1 MGRANFILDNL
12 IAAGKAKPMVIV
24 FPNGSINGNLQRVPS
39 SEQDPFIPELMT
51 VIIPYMEANYRVSK
65 MPEDRAI
72 AGLSMGGGQTA
83 FIGLTHTQ
91 QFRYFGIFSS
101 GLPNR
106 KGFEEKYGSTLTQ
119 DAARLKRM
127 FYGYGTRDPAKP
139 DAQATL
145 KYFDSHGIKYQ
156 SEETPG
162 GHVWANWRLYLSQ
175 FAPLL
180 FR

>member
-1 MGRANFILDNL
+1 M
-12 IAAGKAKPMVIV
+12 
-24 FPNGSINGNLQRVPS
+24 
-39 SEQDPFIPELMT
+39 
-51 VIIPYMEANYRVSK
+51 VIIPNMEANYRVSK
-65 MPEDRAI
+65 SPNYRALE
-72 AGLSMGGGQTA
+72 GLSMGGGQTA

-91 QFRYFGIFSS
+91 QFHYLGIFSA

-106 KGFEEKYGSTLTQ
+106 DHFEKTYGPTLSQ
-119 DAARLKRM
+119 EAARMKLIW
-127 FYGYGTRDPAKP
+127 YGYGTRDPAKP
-139 DAQATL
+139 GAQSTL
-145 KYFDSHGIKYQ
+145 EFFDSYGIKYI

>member
-24 FPNGSINGNLQRVPS
+24 FPNGSINGNLQRVSS
-39 SEQDPFIPELMT
+39 SEKDPFIPELLT
-51 VIIPYMEANYRVSK
+51 VIIPYIEANYRVSK
-65 MPEDRAI
+65 SPEDRTL

-83 FIGLTHTQ
+83 FIGLTHAQ
-91 QFRYFGIFSS
+91 EFRYLGIFSS
-101 GLPNR
+101 GLPNQ
-106 KGFEEKYGSTLTQ
+106 KNFEKKYGPTLVRE
-119 DAARLKRM
+119 AARLKLIW
-127 FYGYGTRDPAKP
+127 FGYGTRDPAKP
-139 DAQATL
+139 NAETTM
-145 KYFDSHGIKYQ
+145 KVFDSYGVKYQ